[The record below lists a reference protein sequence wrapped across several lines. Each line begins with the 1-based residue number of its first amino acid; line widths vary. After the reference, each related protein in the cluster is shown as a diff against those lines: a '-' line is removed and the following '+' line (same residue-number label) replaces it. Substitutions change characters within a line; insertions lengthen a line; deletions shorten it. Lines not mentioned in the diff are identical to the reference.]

1 MSLGARSH
9 HPRLS
14 LLTTPDPLPLLPTL
28 HSVLSCEAPSL
39 MRNSYC
45 VHCGSRAGPLVCVA
59 SGGNACRATLQV
71 WRCAGLFCLPS
82 ACWCLKKPLALS
94 HSAIKFST
102 CISHDQGKAQVL
114 PLCSSLSPLGADDG
128 ACFASVQG
136 MALAFNAEPLLLA
149 SLATCPS
156 ATDCNCAGGAA
167 GMQLPRRV
175 LPYYHRPCGAAS
187 LPAGTLPKCISVS
200 ATGRQQLSSC
210 LVEAAHQLRCYS
222 EVTVG
227 GRSFWVLDH
236 VCSEPLSSS
245 LAPASAVAECTG
257 PAAAAV
263 MAAAAPVTAAV
274 VKASIAAPRKRQ
286 RRPASGAALVFA
298 ALCCPCWRAPAT
310 QLFAWLHLCSCCQ
323 AYMFHNVVRFA
334 RGTPALRVQCKSD
347 WWEALPTL
355 LAGLS

>member
-1 MSLGARSH
+1 M
-9 HPRLS
+9 
-14 LLTTPDPLPLLPTL
+14 T
-28 HSVLSCEAPSL
+28 
-39 MRNSYC
+39 
-45 VHCGSRAGPLVCVA
+45 
-59 SGGNACRATLQV
+59 
-71 WRCAGLFCLPS
+71 
-82 ACWCLKKPLALS
+82 
-94 HSAIKFST
+94 FST
-102 CISHDQGKAQVL
+102 CILHHQGKAQVL

-149 SLATCPS
+149 SMATCPS
-156 ATDCNCAGGAA
+156 APDCNCAGGAA
-167 GMQLPRRV
+167 GMQLPRQV

-227 GRSFWVLDH
+227 GQRYWVLDH

-245 LAPASAVAECTG
+245 LAPASAAAECTG

-298 ALCCPCWRAPAT
+298 ALCCPCWRAPCYPAVCVAA
-310 QLFAWLHLCSCCQ
+310 LMLLLSGLHIPHRL
-323 AYMFHNVVRFA
+323 R
-334 RGTPALRVQCKSD
+334 ALRTVLLPCPCSASPTGGRYSQCF
-347 WWEALPTL
+347 WPA
-355 LAGLS
+355 